1 MANNTYTNIS
11 DLPTLDNIGENTWVP
26 VEITGKEGKKVDL
39 NSVTPGTLNTD
50 NSTAQAVNANESLA
64 GTVNLHKVAKTGS
77 YNDLLNKPTIPTV
90 GTLNTDNSSTQTV
103 NANES
108 LSGTIKLHK
117 VAKTGRAKDLYWG
130 YGNEDLDNCT
140 YLLGTKSTGSGTG
153 TNYSISWFGY
163 ERQLSK
169 NKIKPYRNTL
179 YTFNQQFDN
188 TSTEAS
194 NYQKIFQPDDSTN
207 VIYKFIDDKTI
218 GNILNFKTAVGSGEM
233 IDWADKEHYFVDI
246 NRLTLLMPGTSY
258 DIQDDSAGITY
269 ALIKIIPSESYS
281 NILPITIAY
290 DDYRNF
296 SHSTERYNSNW
307 DSGLIN
313 LECINMATPQID
325 VSKPGII
332 RIIEGFYEIIQY
344 QNQV

>member
-90 GTLNTDNSSTQTV
+90 GTLNTDNSSTQAV
-103 NANES
+103 NTNES

-117 VAKTGRAKDLYWG
+117 VAKTGIAKDLLWG
-130 YGNEDLDNCT
+130 TGREDLDNCT
-140 YLLGTKSTGSGTG
+140 RLLGTKSTQSGTG
-153 TNYSISWFGY
+153 ANYSIDWFEY
-163 ERQLSK
+163 SQQLSK
-169 NKIKPYRNTL
+169 NKIKPERNTL

-218 GNILNFKTAVGSGEM
+218 GNILNFKTADGSGEM
-233 IDWADKEHYFVDI
+233 IDWADKEHLFEDI
-246 NRLTLLMPGTSY
+246 GRITLLMPGTSY

-296 SHSTERYNSNW
+296 SHSTERYNSDW

-332 RIIEGFYEIIQY
+332 RITEGFYEIIQY